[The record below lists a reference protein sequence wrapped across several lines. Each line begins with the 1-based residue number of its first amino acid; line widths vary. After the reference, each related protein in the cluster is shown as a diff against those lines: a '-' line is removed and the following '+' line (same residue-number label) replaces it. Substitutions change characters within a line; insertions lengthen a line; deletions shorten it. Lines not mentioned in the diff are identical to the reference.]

1 MQINLINII
10 FVPEVILSILAI
22 SSLMYGLFSKTN
34 SFNKTANF
42 ATLSLLFTS
51 ALVYFDF
58 TTSFALFENFF
69 SNTTFTKFF
78 KILTTLGAA
87 ASLIISKNYFIDTK
101 INRFEIPTLLL
112 FSTLGMMLMISS
124 KNLMMMYLAIELQSL
139 SLYVV
144 ASIKRNSIESAESGV
159 KYFILGALSSGILL
173 YGFSLVYGFTGQ
185 TSFDGIYLTLS
196 KLDKLP
202 IGLIFGLVFVL
213 VGLAFKVSAVPFH
226 MWTPD
231 VYEGAPTSITAFF
244 AIVPKLAATAL
255 IFRFCLEP
263 FGNFYFEWTQVIF
276 FLSVASMFLSA
287 IAAIA
292 QKSLKR
298 LLAYSSIG
306 HVGYVLIALVAASD
320 QGIRSASIYMFIYLV
335 MNISVFAILLSLKKS
350 DTYVEKINEL
360 SGMSKSNPVVSA
372 SLAIIMLS
380 MAGIPPF
387 IGFFGKFYVFI
398 AAIESQLY
406 FLAVLGVLASVIST
420 FYYLRIIKG
429 MYFDEAIDGANFDFT
444 INNQAKIILLISMFI
459 IAFFILYPSLLSD
472 VVAGISLN

>member
-1 MQINLINII
+1 MENNLINILV
-10 FVPEVILSILAI
+10 VPEVSLSILAI
-22 SSLMYGLFSKTN
+22 ACLMYGLFSKNN
-34 SFNKTANF
+34 SFNKATNF
-42 ATLSLLFTS
+42 ATLSLIFVS
-51 ALVYFDF
+51 ALVYLDF
-58 TTSFALFENFF
+58 TTSFAMFEHFF
-69 SNTTFTKFF
+69 SNTTFTKYF

-87 ASLIISKNYFIDTK
+87 ATLIISKNYFIDTK
-101 INRFEIPTLLL
+101 INRFEIPILLL

-185 TSFDGIYLTLS
+185 TSFAGIYLSLS
-196 KLDKLP
+196 QVEKLP
-202 IGLIFGLVFVL
+202 TGLIFGLVFVL
-213 VGLAFKVSAVPFH
+213 VGLGFKVSAVPFH

-244 AIVPKLAATAL
+244 AIVPKLAAIAL

-263 FGNFYFEWTQVIF
+263 FNNFYFEWTQVIF
-276 FLSVASMFLSA
+276 FLSIASMFLGA

-320 QGIRSASIYMFIYLV
+320 QGIKSASIYMFIYLI
-335 MNISVFAILLSLKKS
+335 MNISVFAIILSLKKS
-350 DTYVEKINEL
+350 EKYVDKINEL
-360 SGMSKSNPVVSA
+360 SGLSKSNPVISL

-398 AAIESQLY
+398 AAIESQQY
-406 FLAVLGVLASVIST
+406 ILALLGVLASVISA

-429 MYFDEAIDGANFDFT
+429 MYFDEVTDGVNFDFT
-444 INNQAKIILLISMFI
+444 INNQAKIILLFLMFI
-459 IAFFILYPSLLSD
+459 ITFFILYPSLLTD
-472 VVAGISLN
+472 VVAGISII

>member
-1 MQINLINII
+1 MENNLINIF
-10 FVPEVILSILAI
+10 FVPEVSLAILAI
-22 SSLMYGLFSKTN
+22 ACLMYGLFSKNN
-34 SFNKTANF
+34 SFNKATNF
-42 ATLSLLFTS
+42 ATLSLIFVCF
-51 ALVYFDF
+51 LVYFDF
-58 TTSFALFENFF
+58 TTNFALFENFF

-78 KILTTLGAA
+78 KILTILGAA

-144 ASIKRNSIESAESGV
+144 ASIKRNSLESAESGV

-185 TSFDGIYLTLS
+185 TNFDGIYISLS
-196 KLDKLP
+196 QLDKLP
-202 IGLIFGLVFVL
+202 IGLVFGLVFIL

-244 AIVPKLAATAL
+244 AIVPKLAAIAL

-263 FGNFYFEWTQVIF
+263 FNNFYFEWTQVIF
-276 FLSVASMFLSA
+276 FLSLASMFLGA
-287 IAAIA
+287 VAAIA
-292 QKSLKR
+292 QKSIKR

-320 QGIRSASIYMFIYLV
+320 QGIRSASIYMFIYLI

-350 DTYVEKINEL
+350 DKYVEKIDEL
-360 SGMSKSNPVVSA
+360 SGLSKTNPVVSV

-398 AAIESQLY
+398 AAIESQQY
-406 FLAVLGVLASVIST
+406 ILAILGVLASVISA

-429 MYFDEAIDGANFDFT
+429 MYFDEVIEGENFDFT
-444 INNQAKIILLISMFI
+444 INNQAKVILLILIFI
-459 IAFFILYPSLLSD
+459 ITFFILYPSLLIGIVS
-472 VVAGISLN
+472 GISLI